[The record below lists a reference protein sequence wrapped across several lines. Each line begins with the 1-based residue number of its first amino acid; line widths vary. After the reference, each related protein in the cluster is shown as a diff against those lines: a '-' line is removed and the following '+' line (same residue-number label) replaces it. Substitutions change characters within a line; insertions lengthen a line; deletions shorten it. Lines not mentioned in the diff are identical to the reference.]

1 MANWTKTGQLDQ
13 RRKAFVQ
20 IERPELDK
28 LDKNWT
34 KTGQKLDENWTK
46 TGQKLD
52 KTGQKL
58 DKNWTNAILGG
69 SIEVPA

>member
-34 KTGQKLDENWTK
+34 KLDKTGRKLDKNWT
-46 TGQKLD
+46 

-69 SIEVPA
+69 SVLVPAS

>member
-28 LDKNWT
+28 LDK
-34 KTGQKLDENWTK
+34 TGQKLDENWTK
-46 TGQKLD
+46 LN
-52 KTGQKL
+52 
-58 DKNWTNAILGG
+58 KNWASPGFLWQ
-69 SIEVPA
+69 